1 MCRRLF
7 GLLCHYVFW
16 NIVHPFVRQAL
27 VAAKAQQG
35 HLMDRQQ
42 HQDPAESME
51 NSAFLRRKSMMNFS
65 TPDLKSM
72 VGLAAKTQVPEQPAG
87 PVIRGSMIT
96 DRAKIIINANRA
108 VSMFG
113 GHALSRGDSMGEKKE
128 GAVEGGP
135 SLADITL
142 SSDTSLTSEEKEM
155 LYIQLETCLN
165 KLHAQVRWML
175 WRIGIRVC
183 VAMCLSNVLLYVTNT
198 AHVWQSSNLCYCA
211 VQMGFNRHAL
221 INARESLVAGC
232 HYIVN
237 EIMQAVSRSLWIYDY
252 FVCLIDVQY
261 CRDDV
266 GYSTTHGW
274 AASATICPIPASQ
287 GPRHLPLPRAAGA
300 EELLSESRAV

>member
-1 MCRRLF
+1 VQSRPKTSEKDRRKKERPKHPEVILEFPIPSKLPFMEIDSTPFRHMIKPLAVNDGRVKMAVKSFCASLADFVPRIFEDKTGRANVSIQKFLSCLMCRRLF

-175 WRIGIRVC
+175 WRIGMRVC
-183 VAMCLSNVLLYVTNT
+183 VVTMY
-198 AHVWQSSNLCYCA
+198 LK
-211 VQMGFNRHAL
+211 
-221 INARESLVAGC
+221 
-232 HYIVN
+232 
-237 EIMQAVSRSLWIYDY
+237 
-252 FVCLIDVQY
+252 
-261 CRDDV
+261 
-266 GYSTTHGW
+266 
-274 AASATICPIPASQ
+274 
-287 GPRHLPLPRAAGA
+287 
-300 EELLSESRAV
+300 